1 MYSGLTTAVLIT
13 RQVWGSRVKRLRQR
27 AGLTQA
33 ALAREMG
40 LGQQAV
46 AAWETGRAVP
56 RPDIRVALA
65 VRLGDTAEVLE
76 SALSGDDDPAWEEK
90 LPPLTVEASEHQ
102 RRESDRERR
111 VRFLK
116 LLQAHL
122 VVEGYTEFADL
133 TQAEIEA
140 EFNRRFDASTGATAT
155 KTKEATSPDYLKPID
170 LGDGIIVNSRVQVD
184 KDGFPCAIDR
194 KHPLNS
200 VNRLTRRRLLYRQRL
215 LQERV
220 RVMVSMADHPATT
233 EVEKALLSVV
243 TMLVDQQNEVE
254 RLVEAQIQVL
264 EYLRDDLGKTARV
277 VASMRKMDTEI
288 KGEK

>member
-170 LGDGIIVNSRVQVD
+170 LGDGIIVDVETKLNR
-184 KDGFPCAIDR
+184 DR
-194 KHPLNS
+194 PLDS
-200 VNRLTRRRLLYRQRL
+200 VGRLTRRRLLYRQRL